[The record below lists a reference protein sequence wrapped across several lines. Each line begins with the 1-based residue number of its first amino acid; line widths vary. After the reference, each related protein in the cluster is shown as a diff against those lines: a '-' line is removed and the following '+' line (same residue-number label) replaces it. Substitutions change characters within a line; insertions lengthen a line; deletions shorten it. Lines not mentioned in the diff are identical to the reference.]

1 MNPPPD
7 CLLLIS
13 SHCPH
18 CPAVLS
24 ALADL
29 LKRGRIG
36 RLEVVN
42 VEVRPQVAAALHAR
56 SVPWLR
62 LGEFE
67 LHGARAPAELEL
79 WAGRAADPSAMADAL
94 HDLLKDGAGAQV
106 MRLVGEV
113 PERLGALLPIVANP
127 EASLNVRLGAGMV
140 FEEFAGSAALCAL
153 TPRLCGLAQDAD
165 ARVRADAAHLLG
177 LARDAGARPC
187 LEALLDDEDAGV
199 REIARESLATFS
211 DGSRR
216 GV

>member
-1 MNPPPD
+1 MQPPPD

-18 CPAVLS
+18 CPAVLA

-29 LKRGRIG
+29 VKRGRIG

-42 VEVRPQVAAALHAR
+42 VEVRPQVAAALNAR
-56 SVPWLR
+56 SVPWLH

-79 WAGRAADPSAMADAL
+79 WARRAADPSALADAL
-94 HDLLKDGAGAQV
+94 HDLLKNGDAIQV
-106 MRLVGEV
+106 LRLVGEA
-113 PERLGALLPIVANP
+113 PERLAELLPIVANP

-140 FEEFAGSAALCAL
+140 FEEYTGSAALRIL
-153 TPRLCGLAQDAD
+153 TPRLCDLVRHAD

-177 LARDAGARPC
+177 LARDADARPS
-187 LEALLDDEDAGV
+187 LEVLLDDEDAGV
-199 REIARESLATFS
+199 REIARESLDS
-211 DGSRR
+211 LSGDSRHR
-216 GV
+216 V